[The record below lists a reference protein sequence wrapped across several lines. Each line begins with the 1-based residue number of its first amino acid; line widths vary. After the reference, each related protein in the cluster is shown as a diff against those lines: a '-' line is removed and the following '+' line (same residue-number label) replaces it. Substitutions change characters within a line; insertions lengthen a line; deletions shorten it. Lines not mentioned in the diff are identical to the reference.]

1 MRLMTGAFLALLCS
15 SVQAQTIPNGPH
27 IVVSGHAER
36 SVKPDKFVL
45 PLEISTISK
54 DPATA
59 EQIEKQTLAMVS
71 KLKQMGVLE
80 ADIKVDNLAIG
91 KEYNDDARFIG
102 NNYSRSLHIN
112 FYDKQK
118 LVEFLASINDI
129 KNLEIDSIDR
139 KIKDIDDIKM
149 ELMKQAVENSKQRAE
164 SIALMYGMKVTGV
177 YTIST
182 ARISGGDSY
191 SNVGSLDSMV
201 VTGTRI
207 KRSDKL
213 PPIEQILQEGQIDV
227 EQNIYAVFLIGK

>member
-1 MRLMTGAFLALLCS
+1 MRLVTGALLVLLCA
-15 SVQAQTIPNGPH
+15 SVQAQTIPNSPH
-27 IVVSGHAER
+27 IVVNGHAER

-45 PLEISTISK
+45 PLKISTISK

-71 KLKQMGVLE
+71 KLKKMGVLD

-91 KEYNDDARFIG
+91 KEYGNDDRFIG
-102 NNYSRSLHIN
+102 NNFSRNLHIN
-112 FYDKQK
+112 FYDKQQ
-118 LVEFLASINDI
+118 LIEFLSSINDI

-139 KIKDIDDIKM
+139 KIKDIGSLKM
-149 ELMKQAVENSKQRAE
+149 ELMKEAVENSKQRAE
-164 SIALMYGMKVTGV
+164 SLALMYGMKVTGV

-182 ARISGGDSY
+182 ARIAGD
-191 SNVGSLDSMV
+191 NNNLDTIS

-207 KRSDKL
+207 KRGDKL